1 MKHCALDFRIGLYP
15 HDNSLFIE
23 LSAIFQGSYKQKD
36 TKVDGLYYQTDIEL
50 KHVVEKRALYFKKER
65 IRMAIINIHKLVQR
79 KGNKEIK
86 AIYGARNYLV
96 SPSYKKFLGAKLYLI
111 FMEPR

>member
-1 MKHCALDFRIGLYP
+1 MIGLYP

-23 LSAIFQGSYKQKD
+23 LGTIFQGSYKQKG
-36 TKVDGLYYQTDIEL
+36 TKVDGLYYQKDIEL
-50 KHVVEKRALYFKKER
+50 KHVVENRAIYFKKDK
-65 IRMAIINIHKLVQR
+65 IQMAIINIHKLVQR

-96 SPSYKKFLGAKLYLI
+96 SPSYKKFLGAKLHLI
-111 FMEPR
+111 FMQPR